1 MVWML
6 ERYLTPA
13 EFSSF
18 IRDLTTLLTRYVKAY
33 AIKHVLKEIG
43 FVELLKRVED
53 GTLFEA

>member
-1 MVWML
+1 ML

-43 FVELLKRVED
+43 FVELLKRSED